1 MRYRRFLPAAL
12 AITAAAAGALLV
24 SGALTSRAVQ
34 DPSLS
39 LDMVTIGN
47 GYDDA
52 TNTMTLGAIEDCLTT
67 TPPGNSTAHFH
78 SVHVVIQNVEDLV
91 GWQVRIN
98 YLGDS
103 VRPNSV
109 NFVPFA
115 DNTAG
120 QNISFVNLPID
131 QATLVHRDL
140 VTASSIPPAAAGPQT
155 AAFGATYIGT
165 QGFAISP
172 DTPLCTNVFALS
184 MHSARSLQ

>member
-1 MRYRRFLPAAL
+1 MTHSKTFLAAAL
-12 AITAAAAGALLV
+12 AIAAAAVGALFL
-24 SGALTSRAVQ
+24 SGVFDSKAQGNPVISI
-34 DPSLS
+34 
-39 LDMVTIGN
+39 DMVT
-47 GYDDA
+47 
-52 TNTMTLGAIEDCLTT
+52 
-67 TPPGNSTAHFH
+67 
-78 SVHVVIQNVEDLV
+78 
-91 GWQVRIN
+91 
-98 YLGDS
+98 
-103 VRPNSV
+103 
-109 NFVPFA
+109 A